1 MPLELRQTVADMRRT
16 AVSEAE
22 SANVFTQQNSALVAA
37 TRFPAANLPKIA
49 GVTDGGFASSPALAV
64 S

>member
-1 MPLELRQTVADMRRT
+1 LELRQTLADIRRA
-16 AVSEAE
+16 AVGEAE

-49 GVTDGGFASSPALAV
+49 EVTDGGFASSSTLAF